1 MTLLGGATPRLHS
14 TYREKVRTVNL
25 IEVDVAI
32 VGGGGAGLRA
42 AIAAAEVDSGL
53 KIALISKVYPMRSHT
68 VAAEG
73 GSAGVLQASDSLED
87 HFHDTVAGG
96 DWLCDQDVVD
106 YFVAH
111 CTEEMMQLEHW
122 GCPWSRKPDGHVNVR
137 AFGGMKIER
146 TWFAADKS
154 GFHILHTLFQT
165 SIKYPSIR
173 RLDEYFCVDLIVEEG
188 RCQGV
193 VAIEI
198 ATGEFALVAAKAVII
213 ATGGAGRVFLQ
224 NTNGGIVTGDGMA
237 LAFRH
242 GVPLR
247 DMEFMQYHPT
257 CMPGTGLLFTEAC
270 RGEGGILTNR
280 DGYRYLQD
288 YGLGP
293 PDPWPRNKAMEL
305 GPRDRISQAFWHEER
320 KGRTITT
327 PHGAAVHLDLR
338 QLGARKLRERLP
350 QICELAEHF
359 LGIDPAKRPIPV
371 RPAMHY
377 TMGGI
382 LVNIETAS
390 PLPGLFAAGECAS
403 AGIHG
408 ANRLGSNSLSELV
421 VFGKMAG
428 ITAAAYA
435 RSVVAAPIATLE
447 RQAQDVERRIL
458 SLLVADGGSERPA
471 VLRDEMAQ
479 SMEAGCGIYRLGTE
493 MQATCN
499 TIATLKERYRRL
511 RLDDR
516 SRVWN
521 TEWLAVIELGYQ
533 LDVAEAIAHSAIN
546 RRESR
551 GAHQRLDGLDARD
564 DASFLKHTL
573 AHYRPDGPPRIDY
586 APVTITRSPP
596 GRRAYG
602 AEGERIEQTG
612 KEASHAV

>member
-1 MTLLGGATPRLHS
+1 
-14 TYREKVRTVNL
+14 VNV
-25 IEVDVAI
+25 IEADIAI
-32 VGGGGAGLRA
+32 VGAGGAGLRA
-42 AIAAAEVDSGL
+42 AIAAVETDRGL
-53 KIALISKVYPMRSHT
+53 KIALISKVLPMRSHT

-73 GSAGVLQASDSLED
+73 GSAGVVRPDDSLAD

-111 CTEEMMQLEHW
+111 CTEEMVQLEHW
-122 GCPWSRKPDGHVNVR
+122 GCPWSRKADGHVNVR

-173 RLDEYFCVDLIVEEG
+173 RLDEYFCVDLIVEG
-188 RCQGV
+188 GHCQGI

-198 ATGEFALVAAKAVII
+198 ATGEFVLVAAKAVII

-237 LAFRH
+237 LAYRH

-247 DMEFMQYHPT
+247 DMEFIQYHPT
-257 CMPGTGLLFTEAC
+257 CMPGTGLLFTEGC
-270 RGEGGILTNR
+270 RGEGAILTNK

-327 PHGAAVHLDLR
+327 PHGEAVHLDLR
-338 QLGARKLRERLP
+338 HLGVRKLRERLP

-359 LGIDPAKRPIPV
+359 LGIDPAEHPIPV
-371 RPAMHY
+371 RPGVHY

-382 LVNIETAS
+382 LVNMDTAT

-408 ANRLGSNSLSELV
+408 ANRLGSNSLSELS
-421 VFGKMAG
+421 VFGKLAG
-428 ITAAAYA
+428 ATAAAYS
-435 RSVVAAPIATLE
+435 RSITAAPIAMLE

-458 SLLVADGGSERPA
+458 SPVVADCGSERPA
-471 VLRDEMAQ
+471 VLRDEMVR

-493 MQATCN
+493 MQATCD
-499 TIATLKERYRRL
+499 TIATLKERYRGL

-521 TEWLAVIELGYQ
+521 TEWLAAIELGYQ

-551 GAHQRLDGLDARD
+551 GAHQRLDGFGTRD
-564 DASFLKHTL
+564 DALFLKHTL
-573 AHYRPDGPPRIDY
+573 AHYRPDGPPHIDY
-586 APVTITRSPP
+586 GPVNITRSQP
-596 GRRAYG
+596 GRRVYG
-602 AEGERIEQTG
+602 AEGERLEQKG
-612 KEASHAV
+612 KEASHAT